1 MTNDR
6 KNGMIIMYQFGK
18 AENKERDPI
27 MKKIISAILSL
38 TMILALVAAM
48 GITASA
54 KDGDVLYEVN
64 FKGDDKYAPANFCVL
79 KGDGTLETTVS
90 EDGKSATVT
99 YVGTAA
105 GRAFW
110 GGTIK
115 GLTYGEGKNYTF
127 SMKMAVAYTDT
138 DGKLAS
144 GNAGV
149 FINMPENTEAQ
160 YLLDLGYK
168 SLVGYYGCP
177 NIRHVM
183 SYGAGGKSI
192 GSVFY
197 GDAYVTDAKYLS
209 TVDAEGFVDL
219 DFVVT
224 GSNVKVFINNVYIDE
239 YDAFNTGLLDK
250 AGNLGFSVYLYNPNA
265 AITVKDAVVYEGNTV
280 KNPTY
285 PDYYVAGEY
294 VTGYETAKTGDV
306 LFTPDFTRKDTG
318 FSARFLA
325 ANGEKFGITLDPNDK
340 DYIKIEQDGSAEKGT
355 YYGSVVNGLEINPET
370 RYTTEWKVKTGAKNT
385 GFCFAVPTL
394 HLFNNSFNVYGNFQ
408 TGSFATEHGSTKIT
422 NINTPGQE
430 YVPVSDLGLDAD
442 GYASFRVEMHGYK
455 ATIYYLNAEGKWT
468 SYNEIDMT
476 NTTKATDGTPYPHET
491 GFQLCVG
498 FYLHNKNLVAEYKDI
513 NIYKGLLITDPEGK
527 LDPVITEPAPET
539 TEPAPDTTAPDASGD
554 TGDSA
559 LVFAVIAA
567 VSVLG
572 VAVVAKKR
580 EN

>member
-1 MTNDR
+1 
-6 KNGMIIMYQFGK
+6 
-18 AENKERDPI
+18 
-27 MKKIISAILSL
+27 MKKILSAILSL

-54 KDGDVLYEVN
+54 KEGDVLYEVN
-64 FKGDDKYAPANFCVL
+64 FKGDDKYAPADFCML
-79 KGDGTLETTVS
+79 KGDGTLATTVS
-90 EDGKSATVT
+90 DDGKSATVT
-99 YVGTAA
+99 YAGTAA

-149 FINMPENTEAQ
+149 FINMPTNTEAQ

-183 SYGAGGKSI
+183 SYGAGGKAI
-192 GSVFY
+192 GSIFY

-209 TVDAEGFVDL
+209 AVDAEGFVDI

-224 GSNVKVFINNVYIDE
+224 GANVKVFINNVYIDE
-239 YDAFNTGLLDK
+239 YDAFNTGLLEV
-250 AGNLGFSVYLYNPNA
+250 APNFGLSAYLYNPGA
-265 AITVKDAVVYEGNTV
+265 AITIKDAVVYEGNTV

-285 PDYYVAGEY
+285 PDYYVEGAS
-294 VTGYETAKTGDV
+294 VTGYDKAKTGDI
-306 LFTPDFTRKDTG
+306 LFTPDFSRKDTG

-325 ANGEKFGITLDPNDK
+325 ANGEKFNITLDPADK
-340 DYIKIEQDGSAEKGT
+340 DYIKIEQNGSAEKGT
-355 YYGSVVNGLEINPET
+355 YYGSIVEGLEINSET

-394 HLFNNSFNVYGNFQ
+394 HPFSNSFNIYGNFQ

-422 NINTPGQE
+422 NINTPGKE
-430 YVPVSDLGLDAD
+430 YVPVEDLGHDAD
-442 GYASFRVEMHGYK
+442 GYATFRVEMHGYQ
-455 ATIYYLNAEGKWT
+455 ATIYYLNTEGKWI
-468 SYNEIDMT
+468 SYNVIDMT
-476 NTTKATDGTPYPHET
+476 NTTKATDGTPYPHES
-491 GFQLCVG
+491 GFQVCVG
-498 FYLHNKNLVAEYKDI
+498 FYLHNKSLVAEYKDI
-513 NIYKGLLITDPEGK
+513 NIYKGLLISDPEGK
-527 LDPVITEPAPET
+527 LDPVVTEPEVTEPADPV
-539 TEPAPDTTAPDASGD
+539 P

-559 LVFAVIAA
+559 LIF
-567 VSVLG
+567 
-572 VAVVAKKR
+572 AVVAVISVIGVATIAKRR

>member
-6 KNGMIIMYQFGK
+6 KNGMIIMYQFGT

-239 YDAFNTGLLDK
+239 YDAFNTGLLDV
-250 AGNLGFSVYLYNPNA
+250 AANFGLSAYLYNPGA
-265 AITVKDAVVYEGNTV
+265 AITIKDAVVYEGNTV

-294 VTGYETAKTGDV
+294 VTGYETAKTGDI
-306 LFTPDFTRKDTG
+306 LFTPDFSRKDTG

-355 YYGSVVNGLEINPET
+355 YFGSVVNGLEINPET

-394 HLFNNSFNVYGNFQ
+394 HPFNNSFNIYGNFQ

>member
-1 MTNDR
+1 
-6 KNGMIIMYQFGK
+6 
-18 AENKERDPI
+18 
-27 MKKIISAILSL
+27 MKKILSAILSL

-54 KDGDVLYEVN
+54 KEGDVLYEVN
-64 FKGDDKYAPANFCVL
+64 FKGDDKYAPADFCML
-79 KGDGTLETTVS
+79 KGDGTLATTVS
-90 EDGKSATVT
+90 DDGKSATVT
-99 YVGTAA
+99 YAGTAA

-110 GGTIK
+110 GGAIK

-138 DGKLAS
+138 DGKLSS

-149 FINMPENTEAQ
+149 FINMPTNTEAQ

-192 GSVFY
+192 GSIFY

-209 TVDAEGFVDL
+209 AVDAEGFVDL

-224 GSNVKVFINNVYIDE
+224 GANVKVFINKVYIDE
-239 YDAFNTGLLDK
+239 YDAFNTGLLEV
-250 AGNLGFSVYLYNPNA
+250 APNFGLSAYLYNPGA
-265 AITVKDAVVYEGNTV
+265 TITIKDAVVYEGNTV

-285 PDYYVAGEY
+285 PDYYVEGAS
-294 VTGYETAKTGDV
+294 VTGYDKAKTGDI
-306 LFTPDFTRKDTG
+306 LFTPDFSRKDTG

-325 ANGEKFGITLDPNDK
+325 ANGEKFNITLDPADK
-340 DYIKIEQDGSAEKGT
+340 DYIKIEQNGSAEKGT
-355 YYGSVVNGLEINPET
+355 YYGSIVEGLEINSET

-394 HLFNNSFNVYGNFQ
+394 HPFSNSFNIYGNFQ

-422 NINTPGQE
+422 NINTPGKE
-430 YVPVSDLGLDAD
+430 YVPVEDLGHDAD
-442 GYASFRVEMHGYK
+442 GYATFRVEMHGYQ
-455 ATIYYLNAEGKWT
+455 ATVYYLNTEGKWI
-468 SYNEIDMT
+468 SYNVIDMT
-476 NTTKATDGTPYPHET
+476 NTTKATDGTPYPHES
-491 GFQLCVG
+491 GFQVCVG
-498 FYLHNKNLVAEYKDI
+498 FYLHNKSLVAEYKDI

-539 TEPAPDTTAPDASGD
+539 TEPGSSSD
-554 TGDSA
+554 TGDSFA
-559 LVFAVIAA
+559 IFAVIAA

>member
-1 MTNDR
+1 
-6 KNGMIIMYQFGK
+6 MYQFGK

-110 GGTIK
+110 GGAIK

-239 YDAFNTGLLDK
+239 YEAFNTGLLDV
-250 AGNLGFSVYLYNPNA
+250 AANFGLSAYLYNPGA
-265 AITVKDAVVYEGNTV
+265 AITIKDAVVYEGNTV

-294 VTGYETAKTGDV
+294 VTGYETAKTGDI
-306 LFTPDFTRKDTG
+306 LFTPDFSRKDTG

-325 ANGEKFGITLDPNDK
+325 ANGEKFSITLDPNDK

-394 HLFNNSFNVYGNFQ
+394 HPFNNSFNVYGNFQ

-513 NIYKGLLITDPEGK
+513 NVYKGLLISDPEGK

>member
-1 MTNDR
+1 
-6 KNGMIIMYQFGK
+6 
-18 AENKERDPI
+18 
-27 MKKIISAILSL
+27 MKKILSAILSL

-79 KGDGTLETTVS
+79 KGDGTLATTVS
-90 EDGKSATVT
+90 DDGKSATVT
-99 YVGTAA
+99 YAGTAA

-149 FINMPENTEAQ
+149 FINMPTNTEAQ

-183 SYGAGGKSI
+183 SYGAGGKAI
-192 GSVFY
+192 GSIFY

-209 TVDAEGFVDL
+209 AVDAEGFVDI

-224 GSNVKVFINNVYIDE
+224 GANVKVFINNVYIDE
-239 YDAFNTGLLDK
+239 YDAFNTGLLEV
-250 AGNLGFSVYLYNPNA
+250 APNFGLSAYLYNPGA
-265 AITVKDAVVYEGNTV
+265 AITIKDAVVYEGNTV

-285 PDYYVAGEY
+285 PDYYVEGAS
-294 VTGYETAKTGDV
+294 VTGYDKAKTGDV
-306 LFTPDFTRKDTG
+306 LFTPDFSRKDTG

-325 ANGEKFGITLDPNDK
+325 ANGEKFNITLDPADK

-355 YYGSVVNGLEINPET
+355 YFGSVVNGLEINPET

-394 HLFNNSFNVYGNFQ
+394 HPFNNSFNVYGNFQ

-422 NINTPGQE
+422 NINTPGKE
-430 YVPVSDLGLDAD
+430 YVPVEDLGHDAD
-442 GYASFRVEMHGYK
+442 GYATFRVEMHGYQ
-455 ATIYYLNAEGKWT
+455 ATIYYLNTEGKWI
-468 SYNEIDMT
+468 SYNVIDMT
-476 NTTKATDGTPYPHET
+476 NTTKATDTNTTYPHES
-491 GFQLCVG
+491 GFQLCIG

-527 LDPVITEPAPET
+527 LDPVITEPEV
-539 TEPAPDTTAPDASGD
+539 TEPADPVP

-559 LVFAVIAA
+559 LIFAVVALI
-567 VSVLG
+567 SVLG
-572 VAVVAKKR
+572 IATVAKRR

>member
-1 MTNDR
+1 
-6 KNGMIIMYQFGK
+6 
-18 AENKERDPI
+18 
-27 MKKIISAILSL
+27 MKRIFSALLSL
-38 TMILALVAAM
+38 VMILALVAAM

-54 KDGDVLYEVN
+54 KEGDVLYEVN
-64 FKGDDKYAPANFCVL
+64 FKGDDKYSPADFCLL
-79 KGDGTLETTVS
+79 KGDGTLATTVS
-90 EDGKSATVT
+90 DDGKSATIT

-127 SMKMAVAYTDT
+127 SMKMAVATYTNDS
-138 DGKLAS
+138 GALAS

-149 FINMPENTEAQ
+149 FINMPTNTEAQ

-192 GSVFY
+192 GSIFY

-209 TVDAEGFVDL
+209 AVDAEGFVDI

-224 GSNVKVFINNVYIDE
+224 GANVKVFINNVYIDE
-239 YDAFNTGLLDK
+239 YDAFNTGLLEV
-250 AGNLGFSVYLYNPNA
+250 APNFGLSAYLYNPNA
-265 AITVKDAVVYEGNTV
+265 AITIKDAVVYEGNTV

-285 PDYYVAGEY
+285 PDYYVEGASVEN
-294 VTGYETAKTGDV
+294 YETAKTGDI
-306 LFTPDFTRKDTG
+306 LFTPDFSRKDTG

-325 ANGEKFGITLDPNDK
+325 ANGEKFNITLDPADK

-355 YYGSVVNGLEINPET
+355 YYGSIVEGLEINSET

-394 HLFNNSFNVYGNFQ
+394 HPFSNAFNIYGNFE
-408 TGSFATEHGSTKIT
+408 TGNFATEHGSTKIT
-422 NINTPGQE
+422 NVNTPGKE
-430 YVPVSDLGLDAD
+430 YVPVEDLGHDAD
-442 GYASFRVEMHGYK
+442 GYATFRVEMHGYQ
-455 ATIYYLNAEGKWT
+455 ATIYYLNTEGKWV
-468 SYNEIDMT
+468 SYNVIDMT
-476 NTTKATDGTPYPHET
+476 NTTKATDGTPYPHES
-491 GFQLCVG
+491 GFQVCVG
-498 FYLHNKNLVAEYKDI
+498 FYLHNKSLVAEYKDI
-513 NIYKGLLITDPEGK
+513 NVYKGLLISDPEGK
-527 LDPVITEPAPET
+527 LDPVVTEPA
-539 TEPAPDTTAPDASGD
+539 EPVP

-559 LVFAVIAA
+559 LIFAVVA
-567 VSVLG
+567 VISLCG
-572 VAVVAKKR
+572 VAVVAKRR